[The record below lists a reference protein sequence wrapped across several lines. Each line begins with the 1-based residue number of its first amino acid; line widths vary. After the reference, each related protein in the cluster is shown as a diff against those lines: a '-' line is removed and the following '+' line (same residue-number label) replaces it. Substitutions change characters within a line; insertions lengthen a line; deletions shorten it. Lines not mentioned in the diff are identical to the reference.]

1 MGIPSYFS
9 YIIKNYT
16 NIIRKFKDINDDS
29 KIDHLMMDCNSIIY
43 DAFRIIETLSKTKS
57 FDSTTVESQIITN
70 VLDKIKHYIQFIS
83 PTKSV
88 FITFDGV
95 APFAKMSQQR
105 TRRYKTEFSKMIDQ
119 ENSLLNDSRI
129 WNTTAITPGTTFM
142 NSLTYAIHSEFAG
155 QERKYNIDNMFISCS
170 DEPGEGEHKL
180 FEKIRNDISKE
191 DTIAI
196 YGLDSDLIMLSI
208 FHIQYAHNIYVFRE
222 VPEFKSILPADHK
235 FEQDEKLF
243 LDIQLLHESIFE
255 EMGSL
260 IKEQSVY
267 DYIFMCFL
275 LGNDFLPHFPCL
287 NIRTNGIRNIM
298 SLYKQHIGKYQDKG
312 RGLVS
317 IADGTIQWI
326 NVKILFNEIANQE
339 HRYLLHEYTLR
350 DKMDGRI
357 WADNTPEEKAQL
369 LLNTPIIYRQTEKY
383 INPKDGGWENRYYKT
398 LFHLEKIHTTEL
410 HNKKK
415 EICINYLEGLE
426 WVFKYYTVGC
436 PDWKWK
442 YHYSYPPLF
451 KDLVHYIP
459 SDNKTEFILPH
470 NNNHPFSPYLQ
481 LAYVLPG
488 SQLTLLP
495 NEMTQ
500 YLRKNHYAF
509 YPADYEFL
517 WAFCRYFWEAHPILP
532 EIKMETLEELDAIFL
547 HLRTFTDISN
557 DFSFY

>member
-43 DAFRIIETLSKTKS
+43 DSYRIIEIRSKTES
-57 FDSTTVESQIITN
+57 FDTSIIETQIIMN
-70 VLDKIKHYIQFIS
+70 VLEKIRHYIHFIS
-83 PTKSV
+83 PKKSV

-105 TRRYKTEFSKMIDQ
+105 TRRYKTEFSKIIDQ
-119 ENSLLNDSRI
+119 QNSSSNNSSL
-129 WNTTAITPGTTFM
+129 WNTTAITPGTDFM
-142 NSLTYAIHSEFAG
+142 SKLTKAIYSEFKG
-155 QERKYNIDNMFISCS
+155 YEKKYNLENIFISCS

-180 FEKIRNDISKE
+180 FEKIRNDISNE
-191 DTIAI
+191 DIIAV

-208 FHIQYAHNIYVFRE
+208 FHIQYTKNIYVFRE

-243 LDIQLLHESIFE
+243 LDIEKLHHSIFE

-260 IKEQSVY
+260 NKQQSVY

-298 SLYKQHIGKYQDKG
+298 SLYKEHIGKYENK
-312 RGLVS
+312 GLVS
-317 IADGTIQWI
+317 ITDCKIQWI
-326 NVKILFNEIANQE
+326 NVKILFNEIAKQE
-339 HRYLLHEYTLR
+339 HRFLLQEYTLR

-383 INPKDGGWENRYYKT
+383 INPKDSGWENRYYKT
-398 LFHLEKIHTTEL
+398 LFHFEKTNTNEL
-410 HNKKK
+410 NDKKR

-442 YHYSYPPLF
+442 YNYSYPPLF
-451 KDLVHYIP
+451 KDLIQMIP
-459 SDNKTEFILPH
+459 SNNTIEFIIPRS
-470 NNNHPFSPYLQ
+470 NNHPFSPYLQ

-495 NEMTQ
+495 NAMTN
-500 YLRKNHYAF
+500 YLRKNHYDF

-532 EIKMETLEELDAIFL
+532 EIKMDILDELDAMFL
-547 HLRTFTDISN
+547 QMAQI
-557 DFSFY
+557 

>member
-16 NIIRKFKDINDDS
+16 NIIRKFKDINDNS

-43 DAFRIIETLSKTKS
+43 DAYRIIET
-57 FDSTTVESQIITN
+57 DH
-70 VLDKIKHYIQFIS
+70 KIKPIDPSVVETLLIQYVLEKIRHYIHFIS

-105 TRRYKTEFSKMIDQ
+105 TRRYKTEFSKILDQ
-119 ENSLLNDSRI
+119 QNVENISQSTPL
-129 WNTTAITPGTTFM
+129 WNTTSITPGTTFM
-142 NSLTYAIHSEFAG
+142 RSLTNAIHSEFKD
-155 QERKYNIDNMFISCS
+155 QEKKYNIEKIYISCS

-180 FEKIRNDISKE
+180 FDKIRNDISTDE
-191 DTIAI
+191 TIAV

-208 FHIQYAHNIYVFRE
+208 FHIQYTKNIYVFRE

-235 FEQDEKLF
+235 FEPNEKLF

-260 IKEQSVY
+260 NKEQSVH

-298 SLYKQHIGKYQDKG
+298 SLYKEHIGKFEN

-317 IADGTIQWI
+317 ITDGTIQWL
-326 NVKILFNEIANQE
+326 NVKILFNEIAKQE
-339 HRYLLHEYTLR
+339 HRFLLHEYTLR

-383 INPKDGGWENRYYKT
+383 INPKDSGWENRYYKT
-398 LFHLEKIHTTEL
+398 LFHLEKKSTNEIN
-410 HNKKK
+410 NKKR
-415 EICINYLEGLE
+415 EICINYMQGLE
-426 WVFKYYTVGC
+426 WVFKYYTIGC

-442 YHYSYPPLF
+442 YNYSYPPLF
-451 KDLVHYIP
+451 TDLVHSIP
-459 SDNKTEFILPH
+459 SDNTTEFILPH
-470 NNNHPFSPYLQ
+470 ENNQPFSPYLQ

-488 SQLTLLP
+488 SQLSLLP
-495 NEMTQ
+495 YEMTQ
-500 YLRKNHYAF
+500 YLRKNYYAF

-532 EIKMETLEELDAIFL
+532 DIPNSVLQELDVI
-547 HLRTFTDISN
+547 LREMSC
-557 DFSFY
+557 

>member
-16 NIIRKFKDINDDS
+16 NIIRKFKDINES
-29 KIDHLMMDCNSIIY
+29 TKIDHLMMDCNSIIY
-43 DAFRIIETLSKTKS
+43 DAYRVIELNSKQSPIDPSLIESLIIS
-57 FDSTTVESQIITN
+57 N
-70 VLDKIKHYIQFIS
+70 VLDKIKHYIHFIS
-83 PTKSV
+83 PKKSV

-105 TRRYKTEFSKMIDQ
+105 TRRYKTEFSKIIDQ
-119 ENSLLNDSRI
+119 QNSSLNESSL
-129 WNTTAITPGTTFM
+129 WNTTAITPGTEFM
-142 NSLTYAIHSEFAG
+142 NNLTKAIHSEFKG
-155 QERKYNIDNMFISCS
+155 YEFKYNVENIFISCS

-180 FEKIRNDISKE
+180 FEKIRNDISNDE
-191 DTIAI
+191 TVAV

-208 FHIQYAHNIYVFRE
+208 FHIQYVKKIYVFRE

-235 FEQDEKLF
+235 FEQNEKLF

-260 IKEQSVY
+260 NKEQSVY

-287 NIRTNGIRNIM
+287 NIRTNGIRNLM
-298 SLYKQHIGKYQDKG
+298 SLYKDHIGKFED

-317 IADGTIQWI
+317 LTNGNIQWI
-326 NVKILFNEIANQE
+326 NVKILFNEIAKQE
-339 HRYLLHEYTLR
+339 HRYLLNEYTLR

-383 INPKDGGWENRYYKT
+383 INPKDSGWETRYYKT
-398 LFHLEKIHTTEL
+398 LFHSSKKMTTEDI
-410 HNKKK
+410 NSVS
-415 EICINYLEGLE
+415 INYLQGLE
-426 WVFKYYTVGC
+426 WVFKYYTNGC

-442 YHYSYPPLF
+442 YHHSYPPLF
-451 KDLVHYIP
+451 KDLIKAIP
-459 SDNKTEFILPH
+459 VSNSSEFIIPH
-470 NNNHPFSPYLQ
+470 SNNRPFSPYLQ
-481 LAYVLPG
+481 LAYVLPN
-488 SQLTLLP
+488 SQLSLLP
-495 NEMTQ
+495 FEMTMF
-500 YLRKNHYAF
+500 LREKYNYF
-509 YPADYEFL
+509 YPEDYEFL

-532 EIKMETLEELDAIFL
+532 DISLNILNELDVI
-547 HLRTFTDISN
+547 LREMSN
-557 DFSFY
+557 